1 MLIMENEFLD
11 MEQRFTL
18 NSLRSVFKALP
29 NRNETIIDDTLKKI
43 DEKETDKNTTPT
55 APATPDTPK
64 Q

>member
-1 MLIMENEFLD
+1 MNSGVVQQQQGPSVEQIINETNQEINNKD
-11 MEQRFTL
+11 I
-18 NSLRSVFKALP
+18 
-29 NRNETIIDDTLKKI
+29 ETIIDDTLKKI